1 MSSRSF
7 RSVFMVAS
15 CAGAALGCYL
25 VSLRVASERAQL
37 EDVETRIVLAQRDM
51 RVLQTEIGT
60 RGRLSQLERWN
71 AGAFALSA
79 PAADQFLKGGF
90 ELARLAAPEH
100 KPDFKAP
107 VVLASAPAPEK
118 KAPLAEPEIDDSGAP
133 AVSTA
138 PSALLHEASLKIE
151 TREVPARTAAEL
163 PPAAASSTDKPANA
177 AKPAHKK
184 SVEKP
189 GLAAAHSI
197 RKADEKQHANIA
209 SAEPKAAAKK
219 SVDKKPVV
227 TAKALTKP
235 VRIAKVDPLAPLP
248 AHHSG
253 HSKGI
258 AAER

>member
-1 MSSRSF
+1 
-7 RSVFMVAS
+7 
-15 CAGAALGCYL
+15 
-25 VSLRVASERAQL
+25 
-37 EDVETRIVLAQRDM
+37 
-51 RVLQTEIGT
+51 
-60 RGRLSQLERWN
+60 
-71 AGAFALSA
+71 
-79 PAADQFLKGGF
+79 
-90 ELARLAAPEH
+90 
-100 KPDFKAP
+100 
-107 VVLASAPAPEK
+107 
-118 KAPLAEPEIDDSGAP
+118 
-133 AVSTA
+133 
-138 PSALLHEASLKIE
+138 
-151 TREVPARTAAEL
+151 
-163 PPAAASSTDKPANA
+163 
-177 AKPAHKK
+177 
-184 SVEKP
+184 VEKP